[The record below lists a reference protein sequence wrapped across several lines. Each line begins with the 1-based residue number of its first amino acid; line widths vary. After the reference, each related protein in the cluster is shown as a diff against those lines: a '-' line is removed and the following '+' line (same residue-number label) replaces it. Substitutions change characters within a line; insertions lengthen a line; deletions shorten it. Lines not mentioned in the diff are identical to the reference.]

1 MGEAVNRA
9 RPLQTI
15 TLAVQPDKGGLI
27 ALHMHHPK
35 GLSTVLHLSCDETDA
50 LIDVLAEARLIA
62 QPNDPKPRIAVT
74 LLRNE
79 A

>member
-1 MGEAVNRA
+1 MNRA

-35 GLSTVLHLSCDETDA
+35 GLSTVLHLNCEETVA
-50 LIDVLAEARLIA
+50 LIDVLTEARLIA
-62 QPNDPKPRIAVT
+62 QPLDTKPRIAVT
-74 LLRNE
+74 LLRTE